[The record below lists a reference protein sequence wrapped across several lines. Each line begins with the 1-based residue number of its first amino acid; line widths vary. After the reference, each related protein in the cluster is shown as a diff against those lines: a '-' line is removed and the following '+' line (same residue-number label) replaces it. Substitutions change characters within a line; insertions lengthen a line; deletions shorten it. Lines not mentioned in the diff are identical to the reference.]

1 MYTFSILGDRED
13 PLLSRGA
20 GVLGDPIQTR
30 WADFVQ
36 HITTGPPRFS
46 DDAASLLA
54 SYNEAVIVDWG
65 NPMPTSTMNVN
76 EVLGNPTSAGTV
88 NEVLG
93 NPGSAGTVNEV
104 WGNRELPE
112 VPENQLGSID
122 PFAGELE
129 AEPTIRFLPSKNVQ
143 KVRKYSFHKYVH
155 AGLGGG
161 HNMPTRLV
169 RAPSDF

>member
-30 WADFVQ
+30 GADFVQ

-46 DDAASLLA
+46 DDAESLLA

-65 NPMPTSTMNVN
+65 PPTLPPTHTSTV
-76 EVLGNPTSAGTV
+76 TF
-88 NEVLG
+88 
-93 NPGSAGTVNEV
+93 NEV

-122 PFAGELE
+122 PFVGNLE
-129 AEPTIRFLPSKNVQ
+129 AEPRIRFLPSKNVQ
-143 KVRKYSFHKYVH
+143 KVRKYTFRM
-155 AGLGGG
+155 
-161 HNMPTRLV
+161 NMKIDCKSQFL
-169 RAPSDF
+169 